1 MKLNKIY
8 ITLGLICIIVGL
20 FFAFKPFVENAIS
33 SQQQKQTVR
42 DYKAQQSDDDDKTTP
57 KIPED
62 KSKVAGTIEID
73 SVNIKAPVYP
83 GEATP
88 SQLKRGISFAEED
101 EDLDSQNISIAGHTS
116 NVNSKYQFTPLNKVS
131 TGDEVKFTVG
141 NEVRVYKMTDIKNV
155 PPDKVEVMDEHK
167 NEKDQIT
174 LITCD
179 NYNEQTGVWEDRKI
193 YVAKLIDTHK

>member
-8 ITLGLICIIVGL
+8 IVLGAICIVVGL
-20 FFAFKPFVENAIS
+20 FFALKPFVDNAIS
-33 SQQQKQTVR
+33 SQKQKQTVR
-42 DYKAQQSDDDDKTTP
+42 DYKSQQSKKATP
-57 KIPED
+57 EIPDD

-83 GEATP
+83 GKATP
-88 SQLKRGISFAEED
+88 SQLNRGISFAEED
-101 EDLDSQNISIAGHTS
+101 ESLDNQNISIAGHTS
-116 NVNSKYQFTPLNKVS
+116 NVNSKYQFTPLNDVS

-167 NEKDQIT
+167 DQKDQLT

-179 NYNEQTGVWEDRKI
+179 NYNEQTGEWEDRKI
-193 YVAKLIDTHK
+193 YIAKLIDTKK